1 MKQAVLLG
9 NPGTKRAVYLERA
22 AAQSGIFIRV
32 IDWKDWIKRQTE
44 DCQEELFLKIDP
56 PQWESCQL
64 EELSG
69 LTGQYLERLGEL
81 AHMAQTCPV
90 TFLNEPY
97 TIAALLDKRACKHRL
112 LQAGVPVTETLPEPC
127 VKVSEKDR
135 EENRVQGSAKDREEN
150 RMQDRT
156 DSQEGKSAAEMGR
169 NAMESGGRW
178 SAGDLLEMM
187 RQKRICQVFL
197 KPVRGSGAAGVSAFR
212 FQPSTG
218 RMALYTCAL
227 HSPEFGLINT
237 KKLRRFS
244 AADEVIALLNQ
255 ILALDCVVEKWYV
268 KAEYQGFSY
277 DLRVVVQ
284 DKKVDFILARLSK
297 GPITNLHLNN
307 HPLEVNRMGLP
318 GTVLD
323 SVEELCLKSMECYP
337 GLRSAGI
344 DVLLERGSLRPRVIE
359 MNAQGD
365 LIYQDIYNRN
375 QIYCHQAE
383 MMRDWLHH
391 A

>member
-9 NPGTKRAVYLERA
+9 NPGTKRTVYLERA

-44 DCQEELFLKIDP
+44 DCQKELFLKIDP
-56 PQWESCQL
+56 PRWESCQL
-64 EELSG
+64 DELSG
-69 LTGQYLERLGEL
+69 LTGEYLERLGEL
-81 AHMAQTCPV
+81 AHMAQMYPV

-97 TIAALLDKRACKHRL
+97 TIAALLDKRACKYRL

-127 VKVSEKDR
+127 VKVSAADR
-135 EENRVQGSAKDREEN
+135 EKNCVQ
-150 RMQDRT
+150 
-156 DSQEGKSAAEMGR
+156 
-169 NAMESGGRW
+169 GRW
-178 SAGDLLEMM
+178 SAGALLDMM
-187 RQKRICQVFL
+187 KQKRICQVFL

-212 FQPSTG
+212 LQPSTG

-227 HSPEFGLINT
+227 QSPEYGLINT

-255 ILALDCVVEKWYV
+255 ILALDCVVEKWYA

-284 DKKVDFILARLSK
+284 DKKVDFILARLSQ

-323 SVEELCLKSMECYP
+323 SAAELCLKSMECYP

-344 DVLLERGSLRPRVIE
+344 DVLLEKGSLKPRIIE

-375 QIYCHQAE
+375 QIYCHQVE

-391 A
+391 V